1 MMSNAAWL
9 VLILLALG
17 IYFLIAACVVR
28 TFRYK
33 FGGFPVPRLVGGI
46 IYALVGTVLVWIAIA
61 LALRP

>member
-33 FGGFPVPRLVGGI
+33 FGSFQVPRLVGGI
-46 IYALVGTVLVWIAIA
+46 IYALIGTVLVWIAIA